1 MKKIKEVLKGRKE
14 FFVVMATGLSVA
26 ILIVSNLAATKL
38 WNFFG
43 VMLDGGI
50 ITFPLSFLLGDL
62 IIEIMGERRAKWI
75 IWISFLMNALVVG
88 VLLLVQILPPGEG
101 WGYQNDY
108 ENILG
113 FMPRVVLA
121 SLASYLIAQL
131 LNVRVFMK
139 IRGQTGEKWYAL
151 RALGSSVIANI
162 ANSLVFCGIAFSGVV
177 TGAEWWAMV
186 GTSCG
191 LMVVGETILIPIS
204 YLVIKTVKNVRI
216 SN

>member
-1 MKKIKEVLKGRKE
+1 M
-14 FFVVMATGLSVA
+14 A

-62 IIEIMGERRAKWI
+62 IIELMGEKRAKWV
-75 IWISFLMNALVVG
+75 IWVSFLMNAFVVAVLLVVQ
-88 VLLLVQILPPGEG
+88 VLPPGDG
-101 WGYQNDY
+101 WTYQSDY
-108 ENILG
+108 EHILG

-121 SLASYLIAQL
+121 SLASYLVAQL

-139 IRGQTGEKWYAL
+139 IRGRTGEKWYAA
-151 RALGSSVIANI
+151 RALGSSVVANV
-162 ANSLVFCGIAFSGVV
+162 ANSLVFCGIAFAGVV
-177 TGAEWWAMV
+177 TAGEWWAMV

-191 LMVVGETILIPIS
+191 LMILGETVLIPVS
-204 YLVIKTVKNVRI
+204 YLVIGKVKDVRI
-216 SN
+216 SD